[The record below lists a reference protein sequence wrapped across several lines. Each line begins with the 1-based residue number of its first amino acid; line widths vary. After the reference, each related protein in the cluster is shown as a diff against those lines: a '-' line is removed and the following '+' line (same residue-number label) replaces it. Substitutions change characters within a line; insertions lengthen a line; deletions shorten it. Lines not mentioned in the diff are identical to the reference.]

1 MQENPI
7 TIMNINK
14 ANIRNFSIIAHID
27 HGKST
32 LADRLLL
39 YTNTITDRE
48 FRDQILDDMDLERER
63 GITIKAHA
71 VRLIY
76 KAKDGQEYVL
86 NLIDTPGHVDFSYEV
101 SRSLAAC
108 EGALLLVDA
117 SQGVEAQT
125 VANVHLALENNLEII
140 PIINKIDLPI
150 ARVPEVKKQ
159 IEDVIGLPADEAIC
173 VSAKTGQG
181 VADVMEAIVNKIP
194 PPKKF
199 SEDNRLRALIFDSV
213 YDNYRGVIVYI
224 RVFSGMIRKNMIIRM
239 MSSNKVF
246 EVIEVGT
253 FKLKSIPV
261 DYLCEG
267 EVGYVIANIKTP
279 QDINIGDT
287 ITDDKMP
294 ADTVLPG
301 FKKIHPMVFCG
312 MYPVD
317 TNDYELLK
325 DALDKLKLNDSSFYY
340 EQEMSAA
347 LGFGFRCGF
356 LGLLHMEIIMER
368 LQREY
373 EIDLVSTSPSVVYR
387 LMMTDGE
394 IVEIDNPTKFP
405 SPNEIEAIEEPYI
418 VVRII
423 TPNEFIGNIMQLAR
437 DRRGECKNTETLDA
451 ERVLLTFDMPL
462 AEIVI
467 DFYDKLKSITRGYG
481 SMDYE
486 IIGYRPS
493 DVVKVDMMVNGEIID
508 AFSFIVYKE
517 KAYDKGRQVAER
529 LRKVIPRHLFQIA
542 IQAAIG
548 GKIIAR
554 ETISAVKKDVTAK
567 CYGGDITRKRKLWEK
582 QKEGKKRMKQIGKVS
597 IPQNAFLSVLKMD

>member
-1 MQENPI
+1 
-7 TIMNINK
+7 MNINK

>member
-1 MQENPI
+1 MSLSKE
-7 TIMNINK
+7 K
-14 ANIRNFSIIAHID
+14 IRNFSIIAHID

-71 VRLIY
+71 IRLIY
-76 KAKDGQEYVL
+76 KANDGEEYIL
-86 NLIDTPGHVDFSYEV
+86 NLIDTPGHVDFTYEV

-108 EGALLLVDA
+108 EGALLLIDA

-150 ARVPEVKKQ
+150 ARVPEVKRQ
-159 IEDVIGLPADEAIC
+159 LEDVIGLPGDEAIS
-173 VSAKTGQG
+173 VSAKTGLG
-181 VADVMEAIVNKIP
+181 VADVLETIVKKIP
-194 PPKKF
+194 PPKKYF
-199 SEDNRLRALIFDSV
+199 EDNRLRALIFDSV

-224 RVFSGMIRKNMIIRM
+224 RIFSGMIRKNMTIRM
-239 MSSNKVF
+239 MSSNKVYD
-246 EVIEVGT
+246 VIEVGT
-253 FKLKSIPV
+253 FKLKSVPV

-287 ITDDKMP
+287 ITDDKMA
-294 ADTVLPG
+294 ADSALPG
-301 FKKIHPMVFCG
+301 FKKVHPMVFCG

-340 EQEMSAA
+340 EPETSVA

-394 IVEIDNPTKFP
+394 IIEIDNPTKFP
-405 SPNEIEAIEEPYI
+405 SPTEIEEIEEPYI
-418 VVRII
+418 FVRII
-423 TPNEFIGNIMQLAR
+423 TPNEYIGNIMQLAR

-462 AEIVI
+462 AEVVI
-467 DFYDKLKSITRGYG
+467 DFYDRLKSLTRGYG

-486 IIGYRPS
+486 ITGYKPS
-493 DVVKVDMMVNGEIID
+493 DVVKVDMMVNGEIVD

-517 KAYDKGRQVAER
+517 KAHEKGRQVAEK
-529 LRKVIPRHLFQIA
+529 LKQVIPRHLFQIA
-542 IQAAIG
+542 IQASIG

-554 ETISAVKKDVTAK
+554 ETISAMKKDVTAK